1 MADAPLT
8 PKNPHWDYLGRYW
21 QMGYDGTSLDACTGD
36 APIKAWHEGKAARL
50 ATSSPPVAAVPATPV
65 WDGKLPEALQ
75 RKLNALRLECA
86 PAIVSDVEH
95 EVRSVFEGMHTSL
108 ATVKR
113 MYAAARDRLE
123 AAEPQVDPFAQPQ
136 PQPAQPLT
144 AAGQGGMTIVKAL
157 RMGLRAEVW
166 LDGGTGPKA
175 CVGICAIQPQGW
187 THTADTAKAWADAY
201 NRAIDNMRAAYA
213 LTAPSTPT
221 PEVAP

>member
-8 PKNPHWDYLGRYW
+8 PQQQIAILAEALAASRSALGEVRRVLHAENEKPGGAIRDTIWRSGAETLFDYIDAAL
-21 QMGYDGTSLDACTGD
+21 DGPT
-36 APIKAWHEGKAARL
+36 P
-50 ATSSPPVAAVPATPV
+50 SPPVAAVPATPV

-144 AAGQGGMTIVKAL
+144 GAAETITVITAPCDGYRWIAKDAAEVAHFSLPGQGHKI
-157 RMGLRAEVW
+157 EVY
-166 LDGGTGPKA
+166 
-175 CVGICAIQPQGW
+175 AI
-187 THTADTAKAWADAY
+187 
-201 NRAIDNMRAAYA
+201 
-213 LTAPSTPT
+213 TAPSTPT